1 MTGKMTM
8 RNDNKNCGRENE
20 DVNDD
25 RDRIRVTAV

>member
-1 MTGKMTM
+1 MTM